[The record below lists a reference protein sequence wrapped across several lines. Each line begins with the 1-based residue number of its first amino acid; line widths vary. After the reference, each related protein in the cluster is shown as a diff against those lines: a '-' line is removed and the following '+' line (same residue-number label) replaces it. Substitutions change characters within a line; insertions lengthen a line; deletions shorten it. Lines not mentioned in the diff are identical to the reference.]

1 MTGPYGDFL
10 ATADAGRWLA
20 SARELA
26 RAPEVTAEAVCV
38 AAYTWWLGRVSGATE
53 IEQEAQRIYKGLRPG
68 ATDRAW
74 GVFLAFDGYRRR
86 GAEILERD
94 GPLPPEHA
102 LVVLP
107 RSPVRAAAM
116 LRATDPGRP
125 PFLPLTHFH
134 AMALADLGA
143 VDEARELV
151 LSRDPGAAHPL
162 SIDLLGTVAERL
174 GQWPRAEELYRRSPW
189 PAHAYRAEM
198 VAAIGGG
205 PAPKPG
211 AVLDEAA
218 LRWAGELG
226 GELDE
231 TELAR
236 FLALVDAFQWQPVRN
251 WVVEVELGKLDFRRR
266 RYAEAD
272 THLRRALDTAPERAR
287 FLISR
292 LRFYAFTWLTGGDP
306 HIVLRMTPEA
316 VTAGRAALDQAGP
329 DDDTT
334 DIRVWIASET
344 GDLALIPAGLS
355 GWEPYPRGNALSAVG
370 EIPSALDAWIEALR
384 GEYVPRAVFQLMR
397 HLRRQGLPRA
407 AVRLAAIAARESDD
421 EFGPLFEL
429 AEALQDIGAPAGADG
444 PDGPETELA
453 RVAEAVRARV
463 LELSELGFR
472 NAVLAYGL
480 LRRDDQLDEA
490 EQLLQRL
497 AKQAE
502 GVSELVAVAVVRRGS
517 PMTALSHEE
526 GLRCLTR
533 ASAEARDTSERLQIA
548 RELFHY
554 GQLGQARA
562 LLRDERALEDGRR
575 LSHAEAAVVLQCGA
589 WLGAAEGEEFADRAV
604 DRLLTD
610 AASGAL
616 GPDAAIYGN
625 RMAQGA
631 TGPLHDRVRSRL
643 GGLAGVPGGSA
654 WPGEASALW
663 GDLGARIER
672 ETDEPAGLDDLSG
685 PGSTVGLRLAALGR
699 LREQLTSW
707 VDAGRQAPVE
717 IEPEEF
723 PVRDGADRGD
733 GLRPIQLR
741 DLWRA
746 RLTPSAGEAEARR
759 ADGALRSFLAE
770 ERALAERC
778 ARLRH
783 EAAAPSFRRA
793 VNAGEALLAL
803 LPGVLG
809 PAERAEPHPVLREV
823 FAALADDLEATGA
836 EVREQLAALGEA
848 PGER

>member
-20 SARELA
+20 AARELA
-26 RAPEVTAEAVCV
+26 REPAVTAEAVCV

-53 IEQEAQRIYKGLRPG
+53 IEQQARRIYKELRPG
-68 ATDRAW
+68 ASGRAW

-86 GAEILERD
+86 GAEILGGD

-102 LVVLP
+102 LLVLP

-162 SIDLLGTVAERL
+162 AIDLLGTVAERL
-174 GQWPRAEELYRRSPW
+174 GQWSRAEELYRRSAW

-205 PAPKPG
+205 AG
-211 AVLDEAA
+211 AGAGAALDEAA
-218 LRWAGELG
+218 LRSAGELG

-272 THLRRALDTAPERAR
+272 THLRRALEAAPERAR
-287 FLISR
+287 FLVSR

-306 HIVLRMTPEA
+306 HIVLRMLPEA
-316 VTAGRAALDQAGP
+316 VTAGRAALERAGA
-329 DDDTT
+329 DDDTA
-334 DIRVWIASET
+334 DIRVWIAGET
-344 GDLALIPAGLS
+344 SDLALIPADLA

-370 EIPSALDAWIEALR
+370 EIPAALDAWIEALR

-397 HLRRQGLPRA
+397 HLRRQGLPRT
-407 AVRLAAIAARESDD
+407 AVRLAAIAARESHD

-429 AEALQDIGAPAGADG
+429 AEALQEIGAPAGADG
-444 PDGPETELA
+444 PGGPEAELA
-453 RVAEAVRARV
+453 GIAESVRARV
-463 LELSELGFR
+463 IELSELGFR

-502 GVSELVAVAVVRRGS
+502 GVSELVAVAVVRRAS

-562 LLRDERALEDGRR
+562 LLRDERALDPGRG
-575 LSHAEAAVVLQCGA
+575 LSHAEAAVVLQCAA
-589 WLGAAEGEEFADRAV
+589 WLPAAEAEEFADRAV
-604 DRLLTD
+604 DRVLID
-610 AASGAL
+610 AAAGRL
-616 GPDAAIYGN
+616 GPDAARYGN
-625 RMAQGA
+625 RMTEGL
-631 TGPLHDRVRSRL
+631 TGPLYERIRARL
-643 GGLAGVPGGSA
+643 GGLAGAAPGTA
-654 WPGEASALW
+654 WPGAGGGRWRLLQE
-663 GDLGARIER
+663 RIER

-685 PGSTVGLRLAALGR
+685 PGATTGERLAVLGR
-699 LREQLTSW
+699 LREQLASW
-707 VDAGRQAPVE
+707 VDTGRRAPVE
-717 IEPEEF
+717 IDPEEF

-746 RLTPSAGEAEARR
+746 RLTPSAGEAQARR

-770 ERALAERC
+770 ERVLAERC

-803 LPGVLG
+803 LPSVLG
-809 PAERAEPHPVLREV
+809 PAERDERHPVLREV
-823 FAALADDLEATGA
+823 FDAVAEDLQATGA
-836 EVREQLAALGEA
+836 EVREQLAALREA
-848 PGER
+848 PGGL